1 METLKKIVKGC
12 IKQNK
17 VDQHKLYAMFS
28 AKMYGVCLRYASNM
42 HDAQDILQEGFIK
55 VFENLHTFKWQGSLE
70 GWMKKIMINSA
81 IEKYRL
87 RVNHLNTE
95 ELWNSAGNF
104 FENEGPGKVAL
115 DELLNMIQELP
126 DQYRMV
132 FNLSVIEGYNHK
144 EIGQQL
150 GILESTS
157 RSNLARARHILQQ
170 LLMKEARVLQKVI

>member
-17 VDQHKLYAMFS
+17 VDQHKLYTMFS
-28 AKMYGVCLRYASNM
+28 AKMYGVCLRYSSSI

-55 VFENLHTFKWQGSLE
+55 VFDNLHTFKWQGSLE
-70 GWMKKIMINSA
+70 GWMKKIMIHSA

-87 RVNHLNTE
+87 RVNHVNTE
-95 ELWNSAGNF
+95 ELWNSSGFF
-104 FENEGPGKVAL
+104 FENEGPSKVAL
-115 DELLNMIQELP
+115 EELLNMIQELP

-157 RSNLARARHILQQ
+157 RSNLARARQILQQ
-170 LLMKEARVLQKVI
+170 LLIKEERVLQKVI